1 MTEKEL
7 QPGKEL
13 QSEFGQ
19 YEPPPDATTSPVR
32 PRRYM
37 VQLDGLRAIA
47 VGLVMTYHWIRP
59 AIPINLGDLGVD
71 LFFVLSGFLITGI
84 LLDARPDANAG
95 AEASADASAGVTPGA
110 ERRSLWKSARSF
122 YIRRFLRIFPIYYG
136 TLALTYI
143 AGFVLVRATVGW
155 HLAYLSNVL
164 LARPG
169 DWYYIAHLWSLSVEE
184 QFYLVWPW
192 VILLLPKRALLPTIG
207 TLIAIAPMWRIAT
220 HQLGLQVAG
229 ALPVSNF
236 DLLGLGALLAVLQW
250 LAFQQSAGEKKSA
263 HSGWLGATALVGLA
277 AYAIIHFTI
286 LGQSEYVQSLGRTG
300 EALVLV
306 WIVSRASLGF
316 GGMTGAALSW
326 APVVYVGRISYG
338 IYLYH
343 NFMGAIV
350 LALSTHFTFLVA
362 VRHNL
367 ALSTLT
373 RLTMTLALA
382 SASWYLFEK
391 PINSLKK
398 RFA

>member
-1 MTEKEL
+1 MTRQQTE
-7 QPGKEL
+7 Q
-13 QSEFGQ
+13 Q
-19 YEPPPDATTSPVR
+19 YGPYALPTDAEPRERAASPPR

-47 VGLVMTYHWIRP
+47 VCLVMTYHWIRP
-59 AIPINLGDLGVD
+59 AIPVNLGDLGVD

-84 LLDARPDANAG
+84 LLDARPG
-95 AEASADASAGVTPGA
+95 SGPGM
-110 ERRSLWKSARSF
+110 ERRSLWGSARSF

-136 TLALTYI
+136 TLALTWL
-143 AGFVLVRATVGW
+143 AGFKLVRETIGW
-155 HLAYLSNVL
+155 HAAYLSNVL
-164 LARPG
+164 LTRPG

-192 VILLLPKRALLPTIG
+192 VILLLPEAALLPVVG
-207 TLIAIAPMWRIAT
+207 LLVAIAPVWRIAT
-220 HQLGLQVAG
+220 HDLGLQVAG
-229 ALPVSNF
+229 ALPVGNF
-236 DLLGLGALLAVLQW
+236 DLLGMGACLAILQWMAQRRSEERGEEKGSTPIRLGVPALAGLAVW
-250 LAFQQSAGEKKSA
+250 
-263 HSGWLGATALVGLA
+263 ALVQ
-277 AYAIIHFTI
+277 FTM
-286 LGQSEYVQSLGRTG
+286 LHDSESAQSLARTG

-306 WIVSRASLGF
+306 WIVSRAAAGF
-316 GGMTGAALSW
+316 GGAVGRALSW
-326 APVVYVGRISYG
+326 GPAVYVGRISYG

-350 LALSTHFTFLVA
+350 LALSEHFVFLVA

-382 SASWYLFEK
+382 SASWFFFEK

-398 RFA
+398 RFT

>member
-1 MTEKEL
+1 MAEKGL
-7 QPGKEL
+7 QFEVARYAPPGAA
-13 QSEFGQ
+13 SA
-19 YEPPPDATTSPVR
+19 PPARS
-32 PRRYM
+32 RRYM

-47 VGLVMTYHWIRP
+47 VCLVMTHHWIRP
-59 AIPINLGDLGVD
+59 DIPVNLGDLGVD

-84 LLDARPDANAG
+84 LLDARPDAR
-95 AEASADASAGVTPGA
+95 PGA
-110 ERRSLWKSARSF
+110 ERPSLWGSARSF

-143 AGFVLVRATVGW
+143 VGFKLVRETVGW

-192 VILLLPKRALLPTIG
+192 VILLLPKRALLPTIC
-207 TLIAIAPMWRIAT
+207 TLIAIAPMWRVAT

-229 ALPVSNF
+229 ALPMSNF
-236 DLLGLGALLAVLQW
+236 DLLGMGALLAVLQW
-250 LAFQQSAGEKKSA
+250 LAHRESRGEESADSSRFGVP
-263 HSGWLGATALVGLA
+263 ALAGLA
-277 AYAIIHFTI
+277 AYVIVQFTA
-286 LGQSEYVQSLGRTG
+286 LGGSETVRSLARTG
-300 EALVLV
+300 EALALV
-306 WIVSRASLGF
+306 WVVSRASWGF
-316 GGMTGAALSW
+316 GGLAGAALSW
-326 APVVYVGRISYG
+326 TPVVYIGRISYG

-350 LALSTHFTFLVA
+350 LALSAHFTFLVA

-373 RLTMTLALA
+373 RLAMTLALA

-398 RFA
+398 RFT